1 MKLEFKISIIA
12 LFFFVSL
19 NAQEKLFPFR
29 DGNFWGICNEKA
41 TILVE
46 PKYDTIRRLKEK
58 GFDLFEAELNKNK
71 GVFKGSKNIIPVEFK
86 GIRYLSENLIIAF
99 KDDFNQKEI
108 SYLYDT
114 KGNLLVNQPL
124 SFINGFKGKDHYGN
138 GFIIGFY
145 IKDLQGKESLL
156 NIDVNNNY
164 QITYLIKDVFSI
176 KLDAKNSKEELAIAY
191 VKQTAESTTETK
203 YFKVEGSKIIL
214 LDPKKDSQH
223 ITENSGTKKSN
234 YNDYDNNVA
243 VPNMDTEVIEE
254 PRIFSSVKAEPNELP
269 TREKKQPVY
278 ENYTYLLKENQLEI
292 EISNNSTKSKK
303 TVKFPFKTDK
313 LEVFKANRP
322 ISDGKIISETKKT
335 YCNYIIYQRKNKF
348 GLVYEFPFEKST
360 EYDFLEPMKSEKKY
374 DSRSRNYFKVGFLNK
389 KTNTMKFGIIDINHN
404 FILPAEFDEIKMGYS
419 LSSDNNEV
427 FLVKKNN
434 LFGLISDKM
443 ETKLPIEFDKI
454 EFNSEYQSF
463 LKVKKG
469 NQHSAYIS
477 YYSNSNFVTQLLP
490 TYFPYEVKDLRYSYG
505 AGKKVNSLLETI
517 EYITLE
523 DENGKF
529 KGYANPNGTLY
540 FKD

>member
-1 MKLEFKISIIA
+1 MELKYKISIVV

-19 NAQEKLFPFR
+19 SAQENFFPFR
-29 DGNFWGICNEKA
+29 DGKLWGICNEKA

-46 PKYDTIRRLKEK
+46 PKYDTIKRLKEK
-58 GFDLFEAELNKNK
+58 GFDLFEAELKKNK

-86 GIRYLSENLIIAF
+86 SLYYLSENFIIAL
-99 KDDFNQKEI
+99 KEDSNQKEI

-114 KGNLLVNQPL
+114 KGNLLINQPL

-156 NIDVNNNY
+156 NIDIYNNY
-164 QITYLIKDVFSI
+164 QINYLIKDVFSI

-191 VKQTAESTTETK
+191 VKKTAESTTETK

-214 LDPKKDSQH
+214 LDQKKDSQH
-223 ITENSGTKKSN
+223 IAENSGTKKSKYDN
-234 YNDYDNNVA
+234 YDNNVA
-243 VPNMDTEVIEE
+243 VPYMDTEVIEE
-254 PRIFSSVKAEPNELP
+254 PRIFSSVKAESNELP
-269 TREKKQPVY
+269 TREKKQTIY
-278 ENYTYLLKENQLEI
+278 ENYTYLLNENLLEI
-292 EISNNSTKSKK
+292 GISNNTIKNKK
-303 TVKFPFKTDK
+303 TIKFPFKTDK
-313 LEVFKANRP
+313 LEVLKMNRP
-322 ISDGKIISETKKT
+322 FTDEKIISETKKT
-335 YCNYIIYQRKNKF
+335 YYNYIIYQRKNKF
-348 GLVYEFPFEKST
+348 GLVYQFPFEKST

-374 DSRSRNYFKVGFLNK
+374 DSSAKNYFKVGFLNK

-419 LSSDNNEV
+419 LSSDNNQV

-454 EFNSEYQSF
+454 EFNSENQSF

-477 YYSNSNFVTQLLP
+477 YYSNSNYITQLLP
-490 TYFPYEVKDLRYSYG
+490 TYFPYEVNDLRYSYG
-505 AGKKVNSLLETI
+505 AGKKANSLLETI